1 MFENGKLVDLFKKHN
16 DFLKTCSKE
25 ERKNL
30 IDESLK
36 NACKIAEQ
44 AGEEKAWK
52 VDEMYNRVHLWP
64 MDWGIGR

>member
-36 NACKIAEQ
+36 NACEIAE
-44 AGEEKAWK
+44 
-52 VDEMYNRVHLWP
+52 
-64 MDWGIGR
+64 